1 MIELICS
8 TYMIK
13 CSIDQF
19 YELRGHIMK
28 WLPSPKLWQKYD
40 LVRSTV
46 KQALSLEYQ
55 ILIVWSRKI
64 QAHMKDK
71 WIPFKVATSKLVQT

>member
-19 YELRGHIMK
+19 YELRSQIMK

-40 LVRSTV
+40 LVQSIV

-64 QAHMKDK
+64 QALMKDK
-71 WIPFKVATSKLVQT
+71 WIPFKVTTSKLVQT

>member
-19 YELRGHIMK
+19 YELRSQIMK

-40 LVRSTV
+40 LVQSIV

-71 WIPFKVATSKLVQT
+71 WIPFKVTISKLVQT